1 MVNGPTETTF
11 PNNEG
16 NGIYRKDLNMSFV
29 QEHAFLHA
37 HVYEPPNTTMTNAP
51 N

>member
-16 NGIYRKDLNMSFV
+16 NGIYRKDLNISFV
-29 QEHAFLHA
+29 PEHAFLH
-37 HVYEPPNTTMTNAP
+37 VVCEPLNTTMTNVP
-51 N
+51 I

>member
-16 NGIYRKDLNMSFV
+16 NGIYRKDLNISLV
-29 QEHAFLHA
+29 PEHAFLHV
-37 HVYEPPNTTMTNAP
+37 VYEPLNTTMTNVP
-51 N
+51 I

>member
-16 NGIYRKDLNMSFV
+16 NGIYRKDLNISFV
-29 QEHAFLHA
+29 GEHAFLHTA
-37 HVYEPPNTTMTNAP
+37 YGPPNTAMTNVP